1 VDPAPDANATP
12 ESPAAVPAAAPARG
26 SNRRAGLWIVL
37 GALGGIAGLALLETL
52 VALVAPSRAPTDA
65 DWRAAEADVRA
76 EFRPGD
82 LIVAAPAWAD
92 PIMRLHLG
100 DLIPIPTAGR
110 MDAARF
116 GRVWEISQRGAR
128 AREARPGQ
136 VALQMTH
143 GALTVR
149 RIERP
154 AAAVSYDFLARWS
167 EARVSRV
174 ERAGAPIPCPW
185 QGDRFQCPQI
195 GFNYVKR
202 QTVEVDTTLRQGL
215 LTQPVDGATVVV
227 EFPSVT
233 LGRELAIATGLS
245 NVWMRKA
252 ARGTVDLTVAID
264 GKPALRV
271 TTSNDDG
278 WLIRHIDTAARA
290 GQTAAVRFEVTSP
303 APYARHFAFAA
314 EARS

>member
-1 VDPAPDANATP
+1 VDPAPDVNATP
-12 ESPAAVPAAAPARG
+12 ESPAAVPAAAPSRG
-26 SNRRAGLWIVL
+26 GRRVIL
-37 GALGGIAGLALLETL
+37 GALAGIAALALIETL

-65 DWRAAEADVRA
+65 DWRATEADVRA
-76 EFRPGD
+76 QFRPGD

-100 DLIPIPTAGR
+100 DLIPIATAGR

-116 GRVWEISQRGAR
+116 GRIWEISQRGAR
-128 AREARPGQ
+128 AGEARPGQ
-136 VALQMTH
+136 VALEQRH

-154 AAAVSYDFLARWS
+154 AATVTYDFLARWS
-167 EARVSRV
+167 EAHVSRV
-174 ERAGAPIPCPW
+174 EPARPPIPCPW

-195 GFNYVKR
+195 GYNYVKR
-202 QTVEVDTTLRQGL
+202 QTVEVDTTLRQAL
-215 LTQPVDGATVVV
+215 LAQPVGGASVVV

-233 LGRELAIATGLS
+233 LGRELAIATGMS

-252 ARGTVDLTVAID
+252 AQGTVDLTVAID
-264 GKPALRV
+264 GQPVLRA

-303 APYARHFAFAA
+303 APYARLFAFAA